1 MCGRYVS
8 TKSTSDL
15 LEEFDAF
22 DATSGEATEVDYN
35 VAPTTGVRTVLTR
48 APREAAAQ
56 PAEERREP
64 AEAQPLKH
72 QPGDSARGGAEPAV
86 PVRQLRVAR
95 WGLVPSW
102 AKDAS
107 VGNRLFNARSESVP
121 DKPAFARAFAKRRCL
136 IPADGWYEWQRE
148 TGPDGKPRKQPFL
161 MVPRDGHSLALAGL
175 YEFWRPKGAGA
186 DVPILLSVTI
196 LTTAAQGELAEIH
209 DRMPLVLRRQDWQR
223 WLDPAVAAPSE
234 LLAPHDEVAAESLE
248 LRPVSSKVN
257 SVRNNSADLIEP
269 IAHPAPGEQA
279 QALELF

>member
-15 LEEFDAF
+15 LEEFDAL
-22 DATSGEATEVDYN
+22 DATSGEATETDYN
-35 VAPTTGVRTVLTR
+35 VAPTTQVRTVLTR
-48 APREAAAQ
+48 APRE
-56 PAEERREP
+56 
-64 AEAQPLKH
+64 
-72 QPGDSARGGAEPAV
+72 SAAEPTGDEPPSQEPPSHEPPSHETVSELAA

-102 AKDAS
+102 AKDVS

-136 IPADGWYEWQRE
+136 VPADGWYEWQRE
-148 TGPDGKPRKQPFL
+148 TGPDGKPHKQPFL
-161 MVPRDGHSLALAGL
+161 MIPQDGHSLALAGL

-186 DVPILLSVTI
+186 DVPILLSVTV
-196 LTTAAQGELAEIH
+196 LTTQAQEKLAEIH

-234 LLAPHDEVAAESLE
+234 LLLPHDEVADESLE

-269 IAHPAPGEQA
+269 VAYPEPDEQP

>member
-22 DATSGEATEVDYN
+22 DATSGQATEVDYN
-35 VAPTTGVRTVLTR
+35 VAPTTQVRTVLTR
-48 APREAAAQ
+48 APREATV
-56 PAEERREP
+56 
-64 AEAQPLKH
+64 
-72 QPGDSARGGAEPAV
+72 DSSEAEPSEAEPSEAEPSEAEPEAEPPA

-102 AKDAS
+102 AKDIS
-107 VGNRLFNARSESVP
+107 VGNRFFNARSESVP

-161 MVPRDGHSLALAGL
+161 MVPQDGHSLALAGL

-186 DVPILLSVTI
+186 EVPILLSVTV

-223 WLDPAVAAPSE
+223 WLDPTVAAPSE
-234 LLAPHDEVAAESLE
+234 LLLPHDEVADESLE

>member
-15 LEEFDAF
+15 LEEFDAL
-22 DATSGEATEVDYN
+22 DATSGEVTETDYN
-35 VAPTTGVRTVLTR
+35 VAPTTQVRTVLTR
-48 APREAAAQ
+48 APRE
-56 PAEERREP
+56 
-64 AEAQPLKH
+64 
-72 QPGDSARGGAEPAV
+72 SAAEPSGDEPPAQEPV
-86 PVRQLRVAR
+86 SEPTAPVRQLRVAR
-95 WGLVPSW
+95 WGLVPPW

-121 DKPAFARAFAKRRCL
+121 DKPAFARAFTKRRCL
-136 IPADGWYEWQRE
+136 VPADGWYEWQRE

-161 MVPRDGHSLALAGL
+161 MIPEDGHSLALAGL

-186 DVPILLSVTI
+186 DVPILLSVTV
-196 LTTAAQGELAEIH
+196 LTTAAQGELADIH

-234 LLAPHDEVAAESLE
+234 LLLPHDEAVDESLE

-269 IAHPAPGEQA
+269 VAYPVPDEQP
-279 QALELF
+279 QALELFYCGGW